1 MSKKKKQETPYS
13 DKSEVKFIK
22 GTPEDIFPALVETC
36 CGAVMKHIMP
46 ALEKTFDDQNAHI
59 QKLIEESL
67 GRAYKM
73 ILQHSVEE
81 QAEALKGIEKTVE
94 KVVEGIEKTVE
105 EVADESVDTILEV
118 VEDLIAKKEVDD
130 E

>member
-94 KVVEGIEKTVE
+94 

>member
-1 MSKKKKQETPYS
+1 MSKKKKQKTPYS

-36 CGAVMKHIMP
+36 CDAVMERIMP
-46 ALEKTFDDQNAHI
+46 ALEKTFAEQNAYI

-67 GRAYKM
+67 EKGYKM
-73 ILQHSVEE
+73 VLQHSVEE
-81 QAEALKGIEKTVE
+81 RKETLDGMTK
-94 KVVEGIEKTVE
+94 
-105 EVADESVDTILEV
+105 
-118 VEDLIAKKEVDD
+118 EDDD